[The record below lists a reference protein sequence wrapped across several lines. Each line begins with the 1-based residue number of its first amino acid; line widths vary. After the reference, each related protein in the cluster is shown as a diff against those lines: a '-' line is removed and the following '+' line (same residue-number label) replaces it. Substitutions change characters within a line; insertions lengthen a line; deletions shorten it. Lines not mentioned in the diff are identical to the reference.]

1 MWPFSCYG
9 FSLWSYSVTWL
20 KNLLTIPVSSLV
32 VDPLLTFMRTYTYPK
47 LRFYCILV
55 SQHAIFMHLFLC
67 PSFLPPLLESASI
80 TGPAITHPHCLVLD
94 ESLFRT
100 LKLKRY
106 SQAQTFHGM
115 CACYYSTQ
123 ALWQGY
129 YSTVSFKACLVFS
142 TEVKSESRIKL
153 WFLNFQEMTYCLW
166 YQIWLKLG
174 NVNAIWF
181 CWRQRI
187 KLFPL
192 TKE

>member
-1 MWPFSCYG
+1 MWPFLCYG
-9 FSLWSYSVTWL
+9 FSVWSYSLTWL

-67 PSFLPPLLESASI
+67 PYFLSPLLESASI

-106 SQAQTFHGM
+106 SGHRLSM
-115 CACYYSTQ
+115 ACVHVT
-123 ALWQGY
+123 
-129 YSTVSFKACLVFS
+129 TVHKHFGKD
-142 TEVKSESRIKL
+142 I
-153 WFLNFQEMTYCLW
+153 FQLSD
-166 YQIWLKLG
+166 LRL
-174 NVNAIWF
+174 A
-181 CWRQRI
+181 
-187 KLFPL
+187 
-192 TKE
+192 